1 MGPIVVCNVCT
12 SVFSPVQAILSA
24 FWTNC
29 CRLGREA
36 SQQTTALHSTSPLNF
51 CCQFTTLYFLA
62 TAPVLSNQTSPMLVV
77 QFTFFRNAPTLK
89 GKRNQAFISDQ
100 CQEFIQ
106 LALLLLCYLPGL
118 YCLVLLTT
126 LFFCA
131 SQQAVLRIC
140 HSRTCPVDIFCIT
153 QF

>member
-1 MGPIVVCNVCT
+1 MNRYLSVKYFTCIHIHTTFLEHLLLLEKLYGPIVVCNVCT

-89 GKRNQAFISDQ
+89 GKRNQAFISD
-100 CQEFIQ
+100 
-106 LALLLLCYLPGL
+106 
-118 YCLVLLTT
+118 
-126 LFFCA
+126 
-131 SQQAVLRIC
+131 
-140 HSRTCPVDIFCIT
+140 
-153 QF
+153 